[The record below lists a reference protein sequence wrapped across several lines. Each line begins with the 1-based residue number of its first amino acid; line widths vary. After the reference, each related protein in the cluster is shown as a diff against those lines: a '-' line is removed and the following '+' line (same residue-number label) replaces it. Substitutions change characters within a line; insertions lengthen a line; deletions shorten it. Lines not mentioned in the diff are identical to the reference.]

1 MKRKLSKICTSCLQP
16 THLFAAIILLLT
28 SAVPVQK
35 VYAAP
40 SHGKAAPA
48 GSSVSGQSPL
58 SAARNE
64 KIVSS
69 PAAPAIAV
77 DGDSLEIGSRRIRLM
92 GIDAPEYDQFCKKNN
107 GELYPCGQLAADYLK
122 TLIAEKKHNLPDT
135 QTGQIQTRPLYLLC
149 RNHRPECRD
158 DSRRLRRCL
167 SGERLCRT
175 RGRSP
180 PQPKRHLE
188 RHIYAS
194 PSVPPAEIPSEKA
207 KAAKLI

>member
-1 MKRKLSKICTSCLQP
+1 MERKLSKICTSCLQP
-16 THLFAAIILLLT
+16 THLFAAIILLLA

-69 PAAPAIAV
+69 PAAPAITV

-122 TLIAEKKHNLPDT
+122 TLIAEKNITCRIHKQDKYKRDLCTCYAETTDLNAEMIRAGYAVVYLESAYAEQEAEARRSRNGIWNGIFMHPRLFRLLKYH
-135 QTGQIQTRPLYLLC
+135 QKKQKRP
-149 RNHRPECRD
+149 N
-158 DSRRLRRCL
+158 
-167 SGERLCRT
+167 
-175 RGRSP
+175 
-180 PQPKRHLE
+180 
-188 RHIYAS
+188 
-194 PSVPPAEIPSEKA
+194 
-207 KAAKLI
+207 

>member
-16 THLFAAIILLLT
+16 THLFAAIILLLAP
-28 SAVPVQK
+28 AVPVQK

-48 GSSVSGQSPL
+48 GTSVSGQSPL

-122 TLIAEKKHNLPDT
+122 TLIAEKNITCRIHKQDKYKRDLCTCYAETTDLNAEMIRA
-135 QTGQIQTRPLYLLC
+135 GYAVVYL
-149 RNHRPECRD
+149 
-158 DSRRLRRCL
+158 
-167 SGERLCRT
+167 ERLCRT

>member
-1 MKRKLSKICTSCLQP
+1 MERKLSKICTSCLQP

-122 TLIAEKKHNLPDT
+122 TLIAGKNIT
-135 QTGQIQTRPLYLLC
+135 LYI
-149 RNHRPECRD
+149 D
-158 DSRRLRRCL
+158 FL
-167 SGERLCRT
+167 S
-175 RGRSP
+175 
-180 PQPKRHLE
+180 
-188 RHIYAS
+188 
-194 PSVPPAEIPSEKA
+194 
-207 KAAKLI
+207 

>member
-16 THLFAAIILLLT
+16 THLFAAIILLLA

-48 GSSVSGQSPL
+48 GTSVSGQSPL

-122 TLIAEKKHNLPDT
+122 TLIAEKNITWDT
-135 QTGQIQTRPLYLLC
+135 QTGQIQTRPLHLLC
-149 RNHRPECRD
+149 RNHRLECRD

-167 SGERLCRT
+167 FGERLCRT

-194 PSVPPAEIPSEKA
+194 PPVPPAEIPSEKA

>member
-16 THLFAAIILLLT
+16 THLFAAIILLLA

-48 GSSVSGQSPL
+48 GTSVSGQSPL

-122 TLIAEKKHNLPDT
+122 TLIAEKT
-135 QTGQIQTRPLYLLC
+135 
-149 RNHRPECRD
+149 
-158 DSRRLRRCL
+158 
-167 SGERLCRT
+167 
-175 RGRSP
+175 
-180 PQPKRHLE
+180 
-188 RHIYAS
+188 
-194 PSVPPAEIPSEKA
+194 
-207 KAAKLI
+207 